1 VCRLLIHPRPRAC
14 VRAAPCP
21 TAKDRPLKLLLIIAA
36 TSDADR
42 LIDRLVKRGLPATKI
57 ASSGGFLRRGS
68 ATILSGVDDQDVD
81 AVIDLARQECR
92 ARKEFVPV
100 QNLPVLGE
108 IGSASEPLEVRV
120 GGATV
125 FVMDV
130 SRFERF

>member
-1 VCRLLIHPRPRAC
+1 MPRPGGSAETP
-14 VRAAPCP
+14 RAAN
-21 TAKDRPLKLLLIIAA
+21 TLKLVLIIAA

-42 LIDRLVKRGLPATKI
+42 LIDRLVKRGLSATKV

-68 ATILSGVDDQDVD
+68 ATILSGVEENDVED
-81 AVIDLARQECR
+81 VIEMARQECR

-108 IGSASEPLEVRV
+108 IGGSSQPVEVHV

-125 FVMDV
+125 FILDV
-130 SRFERF
+130 GRFERF

>member
-1 VCRLLIHPRPRAC
+1 MRRFLGSEAESRGTGT
-14 VRAAPCP
+14 AA
-21 TAKDRPLKLLLIIAA
+21 LKLVLIIAA

-68 ATILSGVDDQDVD
+68 ATILSGVEDNEVE
-81 AVIDLARQECR
+81 AVIDLTRQECR

-108 IGSASEPLEVRV
+108 IGAASEPLEVRV

-125 FVMDV
+125 FVLGVDQFA
-130 SRFERF
+130 RF

>member
-1 VCRLLIHPRPRAC
+1 MPGPW
-14 VRAAPCP
+14 APARRSKR
-21 TAKDRPLKLLLIIAA
+21 TGTLKLVLIIAA

-68 ATILSGVDDQDVD
+68 ATILSGVEDQEVET
-81 AVIDLARQECR
+81 VIDLARQECR

-125 FVMDV
+125 FVLDV
-130 SRFERF
+130 DRFDRF